1 MPSPIWFILP
11 GIFLCLTGLGLAG
24 WRNDVAGP
32 PARRLITIPTN
43 LMALIRG
50 HRRAGLRGWIGL
62 KVLFLGIIA
71 ILTGIALP

>member
-11 GIFLCLTGLGLAG
+11 GVFLCLIGLGLAG
-24 WRNDVAGP
+24 WRNDVAEP
-32 PARRLITIPTN
+32 PARRLAGIPAN
-43 LMALIRG
+43 LVALMRG
-50 HRRAGLRGWIGL
+50 RRRAGLHGWIGL